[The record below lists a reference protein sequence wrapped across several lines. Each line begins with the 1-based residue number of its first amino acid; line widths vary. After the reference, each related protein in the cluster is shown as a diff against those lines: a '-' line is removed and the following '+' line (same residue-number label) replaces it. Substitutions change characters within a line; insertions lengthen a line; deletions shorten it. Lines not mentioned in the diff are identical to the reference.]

1 MRLSRY
7 RRMRDAWEA
16 SLVVVVGDL
25 PTSRGIINLDWG
37 PRLDSPRSKYIRR
50 GRRLHAYAR
59 FALTLR
65 WEKSPSS
72 WCLNWTLFAAILFL
86 SSSFS
91 SCSSS
96 SASFDQPALVS
107 ERTFMN
113 IDRALRSRFFRVPED
128 RAAGFFF
135 SRPSPRVCAY
145 ATMDNA
151 W

>member
-113 IDRALRSRFFRVPED
+113 IDRALRPRFFRVPED